1 MDTCVCCGAPV
12 PESRMVCGACELRE
26 RELEREHDH

>member
-12 PESRMVCGACELRE
+12 PEGQDGLRGVRIE
-26 RELEREHDH
+26 GKGVGT